1 MRRDEIGE
9 VPCSVARTL
18 SVIGDRWTLLV
29 LRDAFLR
36 TRRFEDFQRQ
46 LGVTR
51 HLLADRLKKLVAED
65 ILLKVRYQE
74 KPARCEY
81 RLTRKGRD
89 LHPVI
94 VSLVGGVIYKPYYL
108 LPFALAAL
116 VVFRA
121 PQTWDFTRSLSTW
134 KAFTCFGL
142 LVLALVALTTQE
154 FNPFIYF
161 IF

>member
-1 MRRDEIGE
+1 MRWDEIGG

-51 HLLADRLKKLVAED
+51 HLLADRLKKLVAAG
-65 ILLKVRYQE
+65 ILEKVRYQE
-74 KPARCEY
+74 KPARYEY
-81 RLTRKGRD
+81 RLTEKGRD

-94 VSLVGGVIYKPYYL
+94 LAL
-108 LPFALAAL
+108 LGWGDRWMTDATGP
-116 VVFRA
+116 
-121 PQTWDFTRSLSTW
+121 P
-134 KAFTCFGL
+134 
-142 LVLALVALTTQE
+142 LALVHKACGHRMRPTFTCPDCGE
-154 FNPFIYF
+154 PIGPRDVTAE
-161 IF
+161 IGPAHAARRDG